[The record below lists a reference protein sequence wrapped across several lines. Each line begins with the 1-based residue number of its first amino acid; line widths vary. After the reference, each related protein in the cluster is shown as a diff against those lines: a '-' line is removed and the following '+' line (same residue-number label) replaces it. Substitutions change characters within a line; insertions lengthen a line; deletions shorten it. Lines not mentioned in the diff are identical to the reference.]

1 MPMMNATKSLNTK
14 IDKLIEEY
22 NYLLA
27 ENQKLKMQLEL
38 LKDENDSFKRN
49 NQDMFLKID
58 STLTLLEKT
67 QNN

>member
-1 MPMMNATKSLNTK
+1 MMNATKSLNTK

-27 ENQKLKMQLEL
+27 ENQKLKIQLEL

>member
-1 MPMMNATKSLNTK
+1 MNATKSLNVK
-14 IDKLIEEY
+14 IDKLIEQY

-38 LKDENDSFKRN
+38 VKDENDSLKRN

-58 STLTLLEKT
+58 STLTLLDKK
-67 QNN
+67 